1 MFVILRIKG
10 EEGPRALDFDR
21 SMPRVLPSAQG
32 VSLKCPPSGPPKEFI
47 DRYGISRDCIACRS
61 IDEIGTR
68 KGFSHSKSCCRRYE
82 DWLRTQV
89 QGQDNIEP
97 VVHDSLKEALEEC
110 EYEPT
115 TPGDPVEDSLDIF
128 GKEDEIQEPPVK
140 KVKTVKTRHCPA
152 CESGMVAPGIR
163 HSKECLR
170 NQENAKRSLEE
181 LGKSTHDDSMHE
193 LKGLDNM
200 NPNQKAIDDEL
211 AHELGLSSESH
222 AVKRPGESTEDLVVG
237 HDHEH
242 VADMEVD
249 GSEHLDTEVAMTS
262 SNMKRESEVPL
273 VDLEEIRKETETDN
287 LKRSNVLSS
296 MVSAA
301 FGVSEYV
308 SMSDLLV
315 DSVQFGAESDF
326 EVLTFGNQKIKIW
339 KPISA
344 VDDSDMSELPGD
356 QTLQGMVKEVG
367 NLRDMEA
374 GDLMTLD
381 GVEKL
386 KRDNPEVNFRTIGCR
401 WVTTR
406 KTVDTVRSRIVV
418 KDVAEKNMP
427 SARSLGISSPTPS
440 SDAMFLLLGLAG
452 CRDYAIGS
460 ADIAHAFMATP
471 LRVRDVI
478 IKLPLSVSSMRGE
491 GMYIWLRKALNGL
504 RKSSQDW
511 VYFLSSIVKKVGTG
525 LTSCSLE
532 PCLFTGVLPSG
543 PCGLLCYVDDLLLI
557 APKVEDVISVFD
569 QIGKSVTLK
578 KTGLVDDSSKGGSL
592 RFLGRVISRQKG
604 DSSVLVSLPSDYLD
618 TTFAA
623 YGLKEKVGN
632 SNPPDIGAYVEKP
645 DGVPLSP
652 EAYARFRSAL
662 GKVAWLTQTRQDLR
676 AYISILACQQASPSN
691 HTEAGLRALL
701 RFLMTDR
708 NVAVRLPASG
718 DSLKQS
724 SHFDGQVHLVCFSDA
739 SHAPLRATKRR
750 GISGGVLSVNGFVV
764 KTLSR
769 HQQMISLSSME
780 SELFALQHVAQEM
793 SSLGRI
799 VARILRS
806 FQETNLREVP
816 GVLFSD
822 SESALKLL
830 RNMDV
835 PRRSRH
841 LEIRIEWLKGRV
853 EEQKLVLEFRRGVSN
868 PSDLLTK
875 CLGSSAFGIHRE
887 SLGFE
892 MMNGPILALS
902 DLGHAFMIVEVC
914 CSEDSAIFRV
924 CKKLGIHYVGVTDK
938 MEHDSTFRKVKE
950 HVEYMNVKTF
960 VHMSSPCSSGS
971 PL

>member
-1 MFVILRIKG
+1 
-10 EEGPRALDFDR
+10 
-21 SMPRVLPSAQG
+21 
-32 VSLKCPPSGPPKEFI
+32 
-47 DRYGISRDCIACRS
+47 
-61 IDEIGTR
+61 
-68 KGFSHSKSCCRRYE
+68 
-82 DWLRTQV
+82 
-89 QGQDNIEP
+89 
-97 VVHDSLKEALEEC
+97 
-110 EYEPT
+110 
-115 TPGDPVEDSLDIF
+115 
-128 GKEDEIQEPPVK
+128 
-140 KVKTVKTRHCPA
+140 
-152 CESGMVAPGIR
+152 
-163 HSKECLR
+163 
-170 NQENAKRSLEE
+170 
-181 LGKSTHDDSMHE
+181 
-193 LKGLDNM
+193 
-200 NPNQKAIDDEL
+200 
-211 AHELGLSSESH
+211 
-222 AVKRPGESTEDLVVG
+222 
-237 HDHEH
+237 
-242 VADMEVD
+242 
-249 GSEHLDTEVAMTS
+249 
-262 SNMKRESEVPL
+262 
-273 VDLEEIRKETETDN
+273 
-287 LKRSNVLSS
+287 
-296 MVSAA
+296 
-301 FGVSEYV
+301 
-308 SMSDLLV
+308 
-315 DSVQFGAESDF
+315 
-326 EVLTFGNQKIKIW
+326 
-339 KPISA
+339 
-344 VDDSDMSELPGD
+344 
-356 QTLQGMVKEVG
+356 
-367 NLRDMEA
+367 
-374 GDLMTLD
+374 
-381 GVEKL
+381 
-386 KRDNPEVNFRTIGCR
+386 
-401 WVTTR
+401 
-406 KTVDTVRSRIVV
+406 
-418 KDVAEKNMP
+418 
-427 SARSLGISSPTPS
+427 
-440 SDAMFLLLGLAG
+440 MFLLLGLAG

-511 VYFLSSIVKKVGTG
+511 VYFLSSIVKKVGSG
-525 LTSCSLE
+525 LASCSLE

-578 KTGLVDDSSKGGSL
+578 KTGLVNDSSKGGSL
-592 RFLGRVISRQKG
+592 RFLGRAISRQKG
-604 DSSVLVSLPSDYLD
+604 DSSVLVSYPSDYLD

-632 SNPPDIGAYVEKP
+632 NNPPDIGAYVEKP

-662 GKVAWLTQTRQDLR
+662 GKVAWLTQTRPDLR

-724 SHFDGQVHLVCFSDA
+724 THFDGQVHLVCFSDA

-806 FQETNLREVP
+806 FQETNLQEVP

-830 RNMDV
+830 RNMDI

-853 EEQKLVLEFRRGVSN
+853 EEQKLVLEFRRGTSN
-868 PSDLLTK
+868 PIVT
-875 CLGSSAFGIHRE
+875 SSQ
-887 SLGFE
+887 
-892 MMNGPILALS
+892 
-902 DLGHAFMIVEVC
+902 
-914 CSEDSAIFRV
+914 
-924 CKKLGIHYVGVTDK
+924 
-938 MEHDSTFRKVKE
+938 
-950 HVEYMNVKTF
+950 NV
-960 VHMSSPCSSGS
+960 
-971 PL
+971 